1 VIHGKISSLYGK
13 ILKEDAPLIPTCI
26 LTRLHHSTN
35 FVQLDYFSVILLSA
49 QLCSTEVTGN
59 SLFRISSIRATRAA
73 KEEG

>member
-1 VIHGKISSLYGK
+1 M
-13 ILKEDAPLIPTCI
+13 
-26 LTRLHHSTN
+26 N

-49 QLCSTEVTGN
+49 QLCSTEVVGN